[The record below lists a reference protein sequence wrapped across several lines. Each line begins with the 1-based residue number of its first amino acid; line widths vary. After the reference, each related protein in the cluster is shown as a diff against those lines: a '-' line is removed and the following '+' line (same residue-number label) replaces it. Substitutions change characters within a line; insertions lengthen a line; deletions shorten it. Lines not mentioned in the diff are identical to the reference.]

1 MEFIDVCLVGG
12 KFCKLANLSFEAL
25 LPAVSMDIG
34 LLVFIKTLKN
44 PMERS
49 IEAGCVP

>member
-1 MEFIDVCLVGG
+1 MSESLDCITF
-12 KFCKLANLSFEAL
+12 KLSMFTNFKAL
-25 LPAVSMDIG
+25 FPAVTMDIG